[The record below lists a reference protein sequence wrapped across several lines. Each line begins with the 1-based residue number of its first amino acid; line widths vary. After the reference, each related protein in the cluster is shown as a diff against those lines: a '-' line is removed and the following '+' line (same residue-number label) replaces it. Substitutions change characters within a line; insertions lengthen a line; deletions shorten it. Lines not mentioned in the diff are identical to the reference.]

1 MIIGTH
7 IHSNKFGTN
16 RTQNHQSLLKY
27 MYIVKR
33 SMRARVRY
41 QRHISLNV
49 IIIIANI

>member
-16 RTQNHQSLLKY
+16 RTQNHQSLLK
-27 MYIVKR
+27 YIVKR